1 MLVQDNSYV
10 DDHSDAMAILSM
22 KWKQADHS
30 HLAGSQG
37 GSSIDTMPGV
47 EYPGLRQL
55 YRFM

>member
-1 MLVQDNSYV
+1 
-10 DDHSDAMAILSM
+10 MAILSM